1 MSAFK
6 ISAQWAAE
14 GKALVESGDINL
26 AEQKER
32 FLKLTGRATT
42 LNDESLAIA
51 SMAEDDG
58 LNDKQF
64 IDAIDTIEA
73 HGFEIIAKDEQEA
86 AE

>member
-14 GKALVESGDINL
+14 GKMLVESGDINL
-26 AEQKER
+26 TEQKER

-42 LNDESLAIA
+42 LNDESLTIA

-58 LNDKQF
+58 LDDKKF
-64 IDAIDTIEA
+64 TAAVDAIEA
-73 HGFEIIAKDEQEA
+73 HGYEIVAKDEQEA
-86 AE
+86 TE